1 MEAYCLNLIIR
12 LHKIQ
17 KKGGID
23 MFTYI
28 IILLIC
34 ILVSNIISRFI
45 PSLSVPIVQIVMGA
59 LIAIIYSE
67 FKIDLDPHTFLVMF
81 IAPLLFCDGKKADK
95 RSLWKQRKDILLMA
109 LALVAV
115 TVILVGLLINKL
127 IPAISLPAAFA
138 LAAAL
143 SPTDYVAVSALSKK
157 VSLPKKIM
165 HLIEGEGLMN
175 DASGLVSFKFALAAA
190 LTGTFSLFN
199 VTTNFVMV
207 SIGGIIAGLV
217 LEHIL
222 INFELWI
229 INLGMED
236 TTVEMLLQI
245 LTPFII
251 YLISEEVF
259 KVSGILAV
267 VVAGMVYSLSLK
279 RLKSKNAKL
288 NAVSAN
294 TWSILVYVLNG
305 FIFIIVGLQL
315 PNIIKTAFYETSI
328 NTIGAIIDVLL
339 ITVALLVIRFLWV
352 VFMYKLGGGNS
363 DGEDKRKFH
372 TAFLTSLSGVRGA
385 VTLATVLSI
394 PLTLENGQ
402 EFPQRTLILFLAVGV
417 ILTTLLIATFIL
429 PLFAKKDTS
438 EEVNHLEALNKAQ
451 IKVWV
456 NTINKLKLET
466 DNKKYIHMTKNE
478 YRYRIN
484 QLKNGNSYY
493 KNWNR
498 SNKEEKKWMI
508 LCYKKEIEN
517 AKKLLQEE
525 KIDEST
531 AYAYEKITKKKIKL
545 ISSVENFSLTV
556 KEALVRISILILNI
570 KKFKYILRGM
580 ENQKRS
586 KQHLKAMAMKEL
598 HAINAE
604 YMIEFVKSNITPENE
619 ETLKEIILYYH
630 GVYLISSKPI
640 LEKINKYEKKK
651 VEIKA
656 MQLERNIIQSLFEN
670 GDITWNIASELRKN
684 LNYIES
690 DVLR

>member
-1 MEAYCLNLIIR
+1 
-12 LHKIQ
+12 
-17 KKGGID
+17 

-34 ILVSNIISRFI
+34 ILASNIISRFI

-157 VSLPKKIM
+157 VSLPRKIM

-328 NTIGAIIDVLL
+328 NTMGAIIDVLL

-352 VFMYKLGGGNS
+352 LFMYKFGGENS

-402 EFPQRTLILFLAVGV
+402 EFPNRTLILFLAVGV

-466 DNKKYIHMTKNE
+466 DNKKYIQMTKNE

-484 QLKNGNSYY
+484 QLKSGNSYY

-508 LCYKKEIEN
+508 SCYKKEIEN
-517 AKKLLQEE
+517 TKKLLQEE

-570 KKFKYILRGM
+570 KKIKYILRGM
-580 ENQKRS
+580 ENQKKS
-586 KQHLKAMAMKEL
+586 EQHLKAIALKEL

-604 YMIEFVKSNITPENE
+604 YIIDYVKSNITPENE
-619 ETLKEIILYYH
+619 ETLKEIILYYQ
-630 GVYLISSKPI
+630 GVYLISSKPM

>member
-1 MEAYCLNLIIR
+1 
-12 LHKIQ
+12 
-17 KKGGID
+17 

-95 RSLWKQRKDILLMA
+95 RSLWKQRKNILLMA
-109 LALVAV
+109 LALVAI
-115 TVILVGLLINKL
+115 TVLLVGLLINKL

-157 VSLPKKIM
+157 VSLPKRIM

-328 NTIGAIIDVLL
+328 NTMGAIMDVLL

-352 VFMYKLGGGNS
+352 VFMYKFGGGNS
-363 DGEDKRKFH
+363 EGEDKRKFH

-402 EFPQRTLILFLAVGV
+402 EFPNRTLILFLAVGV

-438 EEVNHLEALNKAQ
+438 EETNHLEALNKAQ
-451 IKVWV
+451 IKVWI

-466 DNKKYIHMTKNE
+466 DNKKYIQMTKNE

-484 QLKNGNSYY
+484 QLKSGNSYY

-508 LCYKKEIEN
+508 SCYKKEIEN
-517 AKKLLQEE
+517 TKKLLQEE

-570 KKFKYILRGM
+570 KKIKYILRGM
-580 ENQKRS
+580 ENQKKS
-586 KQHLKAMAMKEL
+586 EQHLKAIALKEL

-604 YMIEFVKSNITPENE
+604 YIIDYVKSNVTPENE
-619 ETLKEIILYYH
+619 ETLKEIILYYQ

>member
-1 MEAYCLNLIIR
+1 
-12 LHKIQ
+12 
-17 KKGGID
+17 

-34 ILVSNIISRFI
+34 ILASNIISRFI

-95 RSLWKQRKDILLMA
+95 RSLWKQRKNILLMA
-109 LALVAV
+109 LALVAI
-115 TVILVGLLINKL
+115 TVLLVGLLINKL

-157 VSLPKKIM
+157 VSLPKRIM

-328 NTIGAIIDVLL
+328 NTMGAIMDVLL

-352 VFMYKLGGGNS
+352 VFMYKFGGGNS
-363 DGEDKRKFH
+363 EGEDKRKFH

-402 EFPQRTLILFLAVGV
+402 EFPNRTLILFLAVGV

-438 EEVNHLEALNKAQ
+438 EETNHLEALNKAQ
-451 IKVWV
+451 IKVWI

-466 DNKKYIHMTKNE
+466 DNKKYIQMTKNE

-484 QLKNGNSYY
+484 QLKSGNSYY

-508 LCYKKEIEN
+508 SCYKKEIEN
-517 AKKLLQEE
+517 TKKLLQEE

-570 KKFKYILRGM
+570 KKIKYILRGM
-580 ENQKRS
+580 ENQKKS
-586 KQHLKAMAMKEL
+586 EQHLKAIALKEL

-604 YMIEFVKSNITPENE
+604 YIIDYVKSNVTPENE
-619 ETLKEIILYYH
+619 ETLKEIILYYQ

>member
-1 MEAYCLNLIIR
+1 
-12 LHKIQ
+12 
-17 KKGGID
+17 

-45 PSLSVPIVQIVMGA
+45 PSLSIPIVQIVMGA

-115 TVILVGLLINKL
+115 TVLLVGLLINKL
-127 IPAISLPAAFA
+127 IPSISLPAAFA

-251 YLISEEVF
+251 YIISEEVF

-288 NAVSAN
+288 NVVSAN
-294 TWSILVYVLNG
+294 TWSIITYVLNG

-328 NTIGAIIDVLL
+328 NTMGAIIDVLL

-352 VFMYKLGGGNS
+352 LFMYKFGGEDS

-402 EFPQRTLILFLAVGV
+402 EFPERTLILFLAVGV

-429 PLFAKKDTS
+429 PLFAKKDAS

-451 IKVWV
+451 IKVWI

-466 DNKKYIHMTKNE
+466 DNKKYIHMTINE

-484 QLKNGNSYY
+484 QLKSGNSYY

-517 AKKLLQEE
+517 TKKLLQEE

-531 AYAYEKITKKKIKL
+531 AYAYEEITKKKIKL
-545 ISSVENFSLTV
+545 ISSVENFSFTV

-586 KQHLKAMAMKEL
+586 KQHLKAIAMKEL
-598 HAINAE
+598 HAINSE
-604 YMIEFVKSNITPENE
+604 YIIEYVKSNITPENE
-619 ETLKEIILYYH
+619 ETLKEIILYYQ
-630 GVYLISSKPI
+630 GVYLISSKPM